1 MKPDLFARTDWPA
14 LAQQTAA
21 LVELRAVL
29 NPQHP
34 VAHALCGVLHFLD
47 AVGDAARERGYTLP
61 IDIAPLTSDLPLLTM
76 QLPVLYCPDQEEVID
91 CAAYTDSTLAGAALL
106 DLAREHDATLDDLLS
121 KGATCDSAAALQ
133 KLYEDGQINFSSEL
147 KHLEFHL
154 PKTNDEPSTWS

>member
-1 MKPDLFARTDWPA
+1 MKPDLFARTDWPS
-14 LAQQTAA
+14 LAQQSAA

-29 NPQHP
+29 NPHHP
-34 VAHALCGVLHFLD
+34 VTQALGGVLHFLD
-47 AVGDAARERGYTLP
+47 AVGDAARERGYTVP
-61 IDIAPLTSDLPLLTM
+61 IDIAPLQSGLPLLTM

-91 CAAYTDSTLAGAALL
+91 AVAYTDSTLAEAALL
-106 DLAREHDATLDDLLS
+106 QLARDHDGTLDDLLNG
-121 KGATCDSAAALQ
+121 GATCDPAAALQ